1 MRKYILDSDLLSKK
15 TTAAYSMLNDM
26 LPVLDK
32 IEETSKEAF
41 EEINAHD
48 ELGNVDYTSI
58 KNNMEHIEE
67 YMDKYKAFGAVSSGA
82 GQNSSSGYNYNMST
96 VSYSSNDGFIGEYQ
110 REVDDVFYNDLVKI
124 IKKLRDSKLQDIRID
139 NNVGIQGER
148 PASIFDMNT
157 KVSDGINKDKIGL
170 EDLLGFGR
178 ISMAMHQEYEQI
190 KSQIDA
196 YNASLP
202 KYSSENASKF
212 LPDFISKLIF
222 DSEIDKEKINSCD
235 DYIKKMVTSS
245 DFDYETNG
253 ERTASIAADFIPVFG
268 ELKML
273 GEIVEGKDLVS
284 GKHYSTGEQLFGL
297 GTLGAGSLLGKIYKG
312 IKTGMSPEVEE
323 AAGKLSNGTVFA
335 MNGAGGAS
343 GIEKLTKNITKK
355 IVGKGEEA
363 SEGVTQAEAEVAIT
377 SEARSAE
384 QYHTFHQFELKSD
397 FYYASDSVQFR
408 QANKSLI
415 ERLNSDASFRKD
427 MFRRNPE
434 LKTWLDNNPNL
445 SNSPTGFTW
454 HHSEET
460 GILKLV
466 DRTDHSTNFGIYHP
480 TGNGGRDI
488 WGGGK
493 LGRTGKLDM
502 YGNIKK

>member
-1 MRKYILDSDLLSKK
+1 MVK
-15 TTAAYSMLNDM
+15 T
-26 LPVLDK
+26 
-32 IEETSKEAF
+32 
-41 EEINAHD
+41 
-48 ELGNVDYTSI
+48 
-58 KNNMEHIEE
+58 
-67 YMDKYKAFGAVSSGA
+67 
-82 GQNSSSGYNYNMST
+82 
-96 VSYSSNDGFIGEYQ
+96 
-110 REVDDVFYNDLVKI
+110 

-268 ELKML
+268 QLKML

-284 GKHYSTGEQLFGL
+284 GKHYSTGDQLFGL

-312 IKTGMSPEVEE
+312 IKAGMSPEVEE

-343 GIEKLTKNITKK
+343 EIEKLAKNITKK
-355 IVGKGEEA
+355 IVGRGKEA
-363 SEGVTQAEAEVAIT
+363 SEGAVESV
-377 SEARSAE
+377 
-384 QYHTFHQFELKSD
+384 HVK
-397 FYYASDSVQFR
+397 ASQLPEGSQWQRNV
-408 QANKSLI
+408 
-415 ERLNSDASFRKD
+415 LNSFEGGNAV
-427 MFRRNPE
+427 E
-434 LKTWLDNNPNL
+434 KTYGEGTTLYR
-445 SNSPTGFTW
+445 
-454 HHSEET
+454 
-460 GILKLV
+460 V
-466 DRTDHSTNFGIYHP
+466 
-480 TGNGGRDI
+480 
-488 WGGGK
+488 GGK
-493 LGRTGKLDM
+493 NGCFWSLNPPPATEYEWRVKTAIKQEFCNDGSTLYKMTVPKGSSISGLDGTVGPQGM
-502 YGNIKK
+502 GLYGGAHQIYIDFNAVPERWIQTSPINFIK